1 MGAHYSGHLCYR
13 GTSQVMVSIGHSVR
27 LRQKKKIEMSL
38 SMGIYRA
45 VTVRWL
51 VVMATTFPYTTDTS
65 HRELLNITNIPN
77 KLILLGMWYV
87 WCVCVLKCTS

>member
-1 MGAHYSGHLCYR
+1 M
-13 GTSQVMVSIGHSVR
+13 MVSIGHSVW

-65 HRELLNITNIPN
+65 HRELLNITSIPN
-77 KLILLGMWYV
+77 KLYTVRYV
-87 WCVCVLKCTS
+87 VCVVCVCAKCTS